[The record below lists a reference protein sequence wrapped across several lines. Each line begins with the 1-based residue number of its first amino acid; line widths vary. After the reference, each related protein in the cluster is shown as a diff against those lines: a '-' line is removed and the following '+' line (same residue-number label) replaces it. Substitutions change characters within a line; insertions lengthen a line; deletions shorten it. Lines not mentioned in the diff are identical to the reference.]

1 MTVQKEKYTKIQTQ
15 SHKKHACRQTKDK
28 KNSKLYLLE
37 ENQERSNARRFK
49 TREGRGT
56 LYIVVKRIKYFWC
69 LKVYGKPSFI
79 SSSIK

>member
-37 ENQERSNARRFK
+37 ENQERRNARRFK
-49 TREGRGT
+49 TRDGRGT

-69 LKVYGKPSFI
+69 LKFYGKPSYI
-79 SSSIK
+79 NSSIK